1 MKVKRDIILYIWESV
16 TKANLA
22 TGNFHKFLI
31 RITTEIT
38 NRLNKEKYIFYNLI
52 TDRGYLP
59 TKIKSIEFPLLP
71 LLIWNRKAS
80 KDRSIV
86 Q

>member
-16 TKANLA
+16 TKTDLA

-38 NRLNKEKYIFYNLI
+38 NRLNKEKYI
-52 TDRGYLP
+52 D
-59 TKIKSIEFPLLP
+59 SI
-71 LLIWNRKAS
+71 S
-80 KDRSIV
+80 KDRLKGLISPFLEV
-86 Q
+86 SLENFFDSHM